1 MAKLVSNRTN
11 KKNVE
16 TMDVKS
22 LVNTLISF
30 NEERT
35 TNVNSTN
42 INKNLLSKIS
52 QTAKG
57 RATIGRTSII
67 AKRAL
72 FNDAYRRRA
81 RILEKALK
89 EDKNLLQAMN
99 SISKALTT
107 RKTEENIVSVS
118 L

>member
-42 INKNLLSKIS
+42 INKNLLSKIYD
-52 QTAKG
+52 QK
-57 RATIGRTSII
+57 
-67 AKRAL
+67 
-72 FNDAYRRRA
+72 
-81 RILEKALK
+81 
-89 EDKNLLQAMN
+89 
-99 SISKALTT
+99 
-107 RKTEENIVSVS
+107 
-118 L
+118 